1 MLILSLQAP
10 WLSLYLTWIDL
21 IMAFGF
27 RMDPESADSSSQPLA
42 AASDVEHS
50 AAAVSLQDSNAHQT
64 PSISSSSGISSWTR
78 SLKFP
83 HSFGAAQ
90 EDSQNGNARTST
102 FARFTSGLGLRIS
115 PVANIPAENSEG
127 VTETAQS
134 GVLESFTKGLVDSS
148 RSAVKAMQVKAR
160 HIVSQNKRRYM
171 VAHHSIAYVDFLF
184 HL

>member
-1 MLILSLQAP
+1 ML
-10 WLSLYLTWIDL
+10 
-21 IMAFGF
+21 AFSC
-27 RMDPESADSSSQPLA
+27 RMDSESADSSSQPPA
-42 AASDVEHS
+42 TASDAEHS
-50 AAAVSLQDSNAHQT
+50 AVAVSLQDSNAHQV

-83 HSFGAAQ
+83 HSLGAAQ
-90 EDSQNGNARTST
+90 EDFQNGNAGTST

-115 PVANIPAENSEG
+115 PAANIPAENNEG

-171 VAHHSIAYVDFLF
+171 VAYHSIAFVDFLF